1 MSLICRY
8 TCQGQSLASSELG
21 IGNCLL
27 IEFYKA
33 YKMASSIKKW
43 PGLVE
48 CIQFEILIR
57 PLVSLSLSQSID
69 R

>member
-21 IGNCLL
+21 IRNCLL
-27 IEFYKA
+27 IEFCKA
-33 YKMASSIKKW
+33 YKMAFSIKKRS
-43 PGLVE
+43 GLVE
-48 CIQFEILIR
+48 CIKFEILIR
-57 PLVSLSLSQSID
+57 PLVSLYID